1 MRMLPLIAL
10 VMASGAG
17 AQTSRAWDFATRRC
31 CPAANGMSTTQT
43 GPRRLS

>member
-17 AQTSRAWDFATRRC
+17 AQDKPGLGFRDT
-31 CPAANGMSTTQT
+31 PMLPG
-43 GPRRLS
+43 GK